1 MFNSYYDYSMEGK
14 REESLIKLTDK
25 PPKLVDKIRKL
36 PDKPLKLTDKPPK
49 LVDKIRKL
57 PDKPPKLTDKP
68 FIWKISSSVRS

>member
-1 MFNSYYDYSMEGK
+1 MEGK

-36 PDKPLKLTDKPPK
+36 PYKPLKLT
-49 LVDKIRKL
+49 DKIRKL

>member
-1 MFNSYYDYSMEGK
+1 MEGK

-36 PDKPLKLTDKPPK
+36 PDKPLKLTDK
-49 LVDKIRKL
+49 IRKL